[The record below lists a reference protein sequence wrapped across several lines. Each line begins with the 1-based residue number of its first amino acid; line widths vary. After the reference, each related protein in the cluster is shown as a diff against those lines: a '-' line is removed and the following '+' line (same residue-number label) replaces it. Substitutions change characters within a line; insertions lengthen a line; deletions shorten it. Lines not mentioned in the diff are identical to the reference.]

1 LTRLLGRPVPLAFLA
16 LLLAFTPSGAHA
28 TTKPPL
34 LADAQRLRSQYLE
47 LAGQRN
53 IGEPTTLLRATI
65 RLSRTDT
72 VFFQSDGTYRPQGP
86 SAANVYIAVD
96 GRKSS
101 TDSLVDWRTS
111 EQPTAHPFDAV
122 GALRLRAG
130 RHTVEL
136 IAEPASWL
144 PLCIN
149 HDCTPVGAASPGGS
163 FVVAAA
169 SLSVLVHPATRVVS
183 RVLSSDRGPFDI
195 DTAGLLAPDDTLTG
209 PLPFTELLSAT
220 VQRGAASVAFGSGWL
235 YAAAPLSSDAMLTFV
250 VDGRHPGNHRA
261 SWANQDLWRGA
272 ETRGPLS
279 TQMFLPPQGRARQV
293 ALATVEYPWNPTW
306 VPGQPD
312 NPAVYSVAT
321 GTGMT
326 VLTGGMTVAGSTTST
341 YDNAPTSSTLGVGS
355 STGDPYSAP
364 VGTNVEL
371 ASADVLVPRRHSG
384 VVMFSA
390 KSRTHGGDGFDTG
403 WTSSG
408 TISMWITIDGKRRGP
423 VVLQQVLPPGNS
435 GSQRSIAVSYLAA
448 GGRALR
454 PGYHRVQVWGRAD
467 GSFFHA
473 WMWRDLPLLWFD

>member
-1 LTRLLGRPVPLAFLA
+1 MMKLVVRPILWAFVAVLLVL
-16 LLLAFTPSGAHA
+16 TPSGAGA
-28 TTKPPL
+28 TPKPPL
-34 LADAQRLRSQYLE
+34 LADAQRPRSQYLE
-47 LAGQRN
+47 LAGERN
-53 IGEPTTLLRATI
+53 IEERTALLRATI
-65 RLSRTDT
+65 RLSRADT

-86 SAANVYIAVD
+86 SAANIHIAVD

-136 IAEPASWL
+136 IAEPVSWL
-144 PLCIN
+144 PLCVN

-163 FVVAAA
+163 FVVTAAN
-169 SLSVLVHPATRVVS
+169 LSVLVHPAMRVVS
-183 RVLSSDRGPFDI
+183 RVLDSDRGPFDLG
-195 DTAGLLAPDDTLTG
+195 TAGLLTPDNTLTG
-209 PLPFTELLSAT
+209 PLPFAELLSAT
-220 VQRGAASVAFGSGWL
+220 VQRGAAAVALGSGWL
-235 YAAAPLSSDAMLTFV
+235 YAAAPLSSDAMVTFV
-250 VDGRHPGNHRA
+250 VDGRHPGNRSA

-279 TQMFLPPQGRARQV
+279 TQMFLLPHAQVRHV
-293 ALATVEYPWNPTW
+293 ALATVEFPWASTW

-326 VLTGGMTVAGSTTST
+326 VLSGGMTVAGSTTSS
-341 YDNAPTSSTLGVGS
+341 YDGSPNSSGIGVGS

-371 ASADVLVPRRHSG
+371 ASANVYVPRRHSG

-403 WTSSG
+403 WTSNG

-423 VVLQQVLPPGNS
+423 VVFQEVASPGNS

-448 GGRALR
+448 GRQALV
-454 PGYHRVQVWGRAD
+454 PGYHRVRVLGRAD

-473 WMWRDLPLLWFD
+473 WMWRDLPLVWFD

>member
-1 LTRLLGRPVPLAFLA
+1 MAFLA
-16 LLLAFTPSGAHA
+16 LLLVFTPSGARA
-28 TTKPPL
+28 TPKPPF
-34 LADAQRLRSQYLE
+34 LADAQRPSSQYLE

-53 IGEPTTLLRATI
+53 IGEPTTLLQATI

-111 EQPTAHPFDAV
+111 EQPTAHPFDAA

-130 RHTVEL
+130 RHTVEV

-169 SLSVLVHPATRVVS
+169 NLSVLVHPAMTVVS
-183 RVLSSDRGPFDI
+183 RFLRSDRGPFDL
-195 DTAGLLAPDDTLTG
+195 DTAGLLTPDNRLTG
-209 PLPFTELLSAT
+209 PLPFAELLSAT
-220 VQRGAASVAFGSGWL
+220 VQRGAAAVALGSGWL

-250 VDGRHPGNHRA
+250 VDGRHPGNNRA

-279 TQMFLPPQGRARQV
+279 TQMLLRPHPRVREV
-293 ALATVEYPWNPTW
+293 ALATVEFPWAPTW
-306 VPGQPD
+306 VPGMPD

-326 VLTGGMTVAGSTTST
+326 VAQRGTDRRRVDNLELRRLTELIRNRGRLEHWRPLFGSGGHERRARISKRIRAST
-341 YDNAPTSSTLGVGS
+341 P
-355 STGDPYSAP
+355 
-364 VGTNVEL
+364 
-371 ASADVLVPRRHSG
+371 
-384 VVMFSA
+384 
-390 KSRTHGGDGFDTG
+390 
-403 WTSSG
+403 
-408 TISMWITIDGKRRGP
+408 
-423 VVLQQVLPPGNS
+423 
-435 GSQRSIAVSYLAA
+435 
-448 GGRALR
+448 
-454 PGYHRVQVWGRAD
+454 
-467 GSFFHA
+467 
-473 WMWRDLPLLWFD
+473 